1 MIRSRTEQ
9 KFGALVDEHRLA
21 LVVGYLIHTG
31 TPFFCVPGDEED
43 WLVTVNKNDGEELA
57 AIDRD
62 TRTETDRV
70 IR

>member
-31 TPFFCVPGDEED
+31 TAFFCVPGDEED